1 MKRCIVF
8 AIIMELAVLQP
19 VLYAAEKTFSFGK
32 PPFEETAK
40 ITVQKNNYIVT
51 CSFKPLSKIQSD
63 EMQSM
68 FHEQKAKGIC
78 LKAIASY
85 RKGKKVSR
93 CSATVRGLS
102 LLKEPKKSGEELVF
116 VYTVPVDGV
125 IEKNIQT
132 VK

>member
-1 MKRCIVF
+1 MGLTLKKQLFNKMSQNVLK
-8 AIIMELAVLQP
+8 LAQ
-19 VLYAAEKTFSFGK
+19 TFSFGK
-32 PPFEETAK
+32 PPFDETAK
-40 ITVQKNNYIVT
+40 ITIKNNNYIVS
-51 CSFKPLSKIQSD
+51 CSFKPLSKKQSD

-85 RKGKKVSR
+85 RKGEKVSR
-93 CSATVRGLS
+93 CSATVRGLT
-102 LLKEPKKSGEELVF
+102 LLKKTEKSGEELVF